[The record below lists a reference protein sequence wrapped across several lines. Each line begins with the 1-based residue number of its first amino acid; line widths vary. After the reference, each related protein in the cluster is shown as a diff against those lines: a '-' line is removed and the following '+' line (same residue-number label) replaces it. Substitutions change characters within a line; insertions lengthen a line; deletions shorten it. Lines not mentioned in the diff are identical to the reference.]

1 MGKKIRIGNG
11 IVAPLTYETMEAAE
25 EGTLRLRLAIEQG
38 KVDDELLRDSKKEDV
53 IEWFKQTSKYY
64 IVPVSEREIMEGTDV
79 GTCQLREAVLRG
91 EVDMDL
97 IETDLQEWFRQ
108 TRKFYV

>member
-1 MGKKIRIGNG
+1 MGKKNRIGNG
-11 IVAPLTYETMEAAE
+11 FVAPLTYETMEAAE
-25 EGTLRLRLAIEQG
+25 EGTFRLRLAIEQG
-38 KVDDELLRDSKKEDV
+38 KVDDELLRGSKKEDV
-53 IEWFKQTSKYY
+53 IEWFRQTGKYY
-64 IVPVSEREIMEGTDV
+64 IVPVSEREIMEGTEE

-108 TRKFYV
+108 TRRFYV